1 MAETES
7 VGPTMS
13 MPNYRS
19 GRRGAASVAGVAF
32 QVLALAVVL
41 MPATA
46 SLADGQRACARCP
59 QDAVTLMRLGGE
71 THSVSLG
78 DVNGDGR
85 VDVFV
90 LSTPWSKEGTPRHRL
105 WLNDGNGGFVD
116 SGQDFGAVPGQAAL
130 LVDLDEDG
138 DLDLLL
144 AQESGASLVV
154 WENDGSGHFT
164 RSQQLE
170 PIPHIRAILAG
181 DLDRDGDTDVV
192 VSGAY
197 SAVLV
202 NDGWGRLT
210 DTARR
215 FGGGTAPEMALDDI
229 DGDGN
234 LDLVTGGFSG
244 PAANPCPRKVWL
256 NDGTGNFRDRACP
269 EAERG
274 KRPGGG
280 I

>member
-1 MAETES
+1 
-7 VGPTMS
+7 MS
-13 MPNYRS
+13 KPNFHFS
-19 GRRGAASVAGVAF
+19 RRGAAASVASVAF
-32 QVLALAVVL
+32 QVLLLAFVL
-41 MPATA
+41 VPATA
-46 SLADGQRACARCP
+46 SVADGQGACTRCTR
-59 QDAVTLMRLGGE
+59 DAVSPALGGGE
-71 THSVSLG
+71 THTVSLG
-78 DVNGDGR
+78 DVDGDGR

-90 LSTPWSKEGTPRHRL
+90 LSTPWGKQGTPRHRL

-116 SGQDFGAVPGQAAL
+116 SGQDFGAVTGQAAL

-144 AQESGASLVV
+144 AQEAGASLVV
-154 WENDGSGHFT
+154 WDNDGSGHFSL
-164 RSQQLE
+164 SQQLE

-202 NDGWGRLT
+202 NDGWGRLS

-215 FGGGTAPEMALDDI
+215 YGGGSAPEMALGDI
-229 DGDGN
+229 DGDGS

-244 PAANPCPRKVWL
+244 PATSPCPRKVWL
-256 NDGTGNFRDRACP
+256 NDGTGNVRDRRCP
-269 EAERG
+269 EAEPG
-274 KRPGGG
+274 RPAGG